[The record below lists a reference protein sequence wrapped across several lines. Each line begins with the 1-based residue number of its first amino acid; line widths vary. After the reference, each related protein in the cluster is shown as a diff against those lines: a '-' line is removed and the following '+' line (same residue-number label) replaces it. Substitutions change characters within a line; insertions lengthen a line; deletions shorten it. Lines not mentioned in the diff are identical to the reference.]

1 MIVTMLSVFV
11 GLLVL
16 GVPIAAIL
24 LATSGIS
31 LHFFTY
37 TPLLVLPQ
45 QLFNA
50 LDNFVLLA
58 IPFFI
63 LAGAI
68 MTEGE
73 MAGRLVAVIRYLVGR
88 VPGGL
93 AIAALLACIFFAALS
108 GSSPATVIAIG
119 SIMIPALKDSG
130 YDEDFSIGLL
140 TSAGSLGVV
149 IPPSIPMILYCLVMN
164 VSVSELFMAGIMPGL
179 LVGLVFAV
187 YILIK
192 ARRHGWRE
200 RRTFSG
206 RVFLKLLGEGIWAM
220 LMPVIVLGG
229 IYSGIFTPTEAA
241 AVAVVYALFVELVI
255 YRQMSWQ
262 GFNKCLTE
270 AALLSAALLFIL
282 AAAMTFVW
290 LLTSEG
296 IPAALAAWITRNI
309 HSRWLF
315 LLLINLLFLLLGSV
329 MDDVSAMLILSPLL
343 VDSLRRYHIDLI
355 HYGIIMIMVIEI
367 GFLTP
372 PFGLNLFVSMG
383 LSDKS
388 LLEVSRAVLP
398 FLLLLL
404 LTIILISVLPDIS
417 LWLPSVLK

>member
-1 MIVTMLSVFV
+1 MIAALVLTFT
-11 GLLVL
+11 GLLLL
-16 GVPIAAIL
+16 GLPIAAVL
-24 LATSGIS
+24 LATTGVT
-31 LHFFTY
+31 LRFFTW

-93 AIAALLACIFFAALS
+93 AIAGLLGCIFFAALS

-119 SIMIPALKDSG
+119 GIMIPALKEAG
-130 YDEDFSIGLL
+130 YEEDFAIGLL
-140 TSAGSLGVV
+140 TSAGSLGIV

-164 VSVSELFMAGIMPGL
+164 VSVSELFMAGVVPGL
-179 LVGLVFAV
+179 LIGLIFSL
-187 YILIK
+187 YIL
-192 ARRHGWRE
+192 ARALSRDWRE
-200 RRTFSG
+200 KGEFAG
-206 RVFLKLLGEGIWAM
+206 PVFLKLLNQGVWAM
-220 LMPVIVLGG
+220 LLPVIVLGG
-229 IYSGIFTPTEAA
+229 IYTGIFTPTEAA
-241 AVAVVYALFVELVI
+241 AVAVAYALFVELVI
-255 YRQMSWQ
+255 YRRLSLAKL
-262 GFNKCLTE
+262 NHCLTE

-296 IPAALAAWITRNI
+296 IPAALADWLTGWVHN
-309 HSRWLF
+309 RWLF
-315 LLLINLLFLLLGSV
+315 LLLINLLFLTLGSV

-343 VDSLRRYHIDLI
+343 VESLRRYQINLI
-355 HYGIIMIMVIEI
+355 HYGIIMVMVIEI

-372 PFGLNLFVSMG
+372 PFGLNLFVAMG
-383 LSDKS
+383 LTDKS
-388 LLEVSRAVLP
+388 LIEVSRAVFP

-404 LTIILISVLPDIS
+404 LAIVLVTCCPVLS
-417 LWLPSVLK
+417 LWLPSLLK

>member
-1 MIVTMLSVFV
+1 MIIAMLLSFI

-16 GVPIAAIL
+16 GVPIAAVL
-24 LATSGIS
+24 LATSGIT
-31 LHFFTY
+31 LHFFTF
-37 TPLLVLPQ
+37 TSLLVLPQ

-50 LDNFVLLA
+50 IDNFVLLA

-73 MAGRLVAVIRYLVGR
+73 MAGRLIAVIRYLVGR

-93 AIAALLACIFFAALS
+93 AIAGLLACIFFAALS

-130 YDEDFSIGLL
+130 YDEDFSIGLI

-164 VSVSELFMAGIMPGL
+164 VSVSEIFMAGVMPGL
-179 LVGLVFAV
+179 LIGLVFAV

-200 RRTFSG
+200 RQTFSG

-220 LMPVIVLGG
+220 LLPVIVLGG

-241 AVAVVYALFVELVI
+241 AVAVAYALFVELVL
-255 YRQMSWQ
+255 YRNLSLEKL
-262 GFNKCLTE
+262 NHCLTE

-296 IPAALAAWITRNI
+296 IPAALAEWLTGWVSN
-309 HSRWLF
+309 RWLF
-315 LLLINLLFLLLGSV
+315 LLLINLLFLALGSV

-343 VDSLRRYHIDLI
+343 VESLRRYQINLV
-355 HYGIIMIMVIEI
+355 HYGIIMVMVIEI

-372 PFGLNLFVSMG
+372 PFGLNLFVAMG
-383 LSDKS
+383 LTGKG

-404 LTIILISVLPDIS
+404 LAIVLVTCFPALS
-417 LWLPSVLK
+417 LWLPGLLK

>member
-1 MIVTMLSVFV
+1 MIATLVLTFT
-11 GLLVL
+11 GLLIL
-16 GVPIAAIL
+16 GLPIAAVL
-24 LATSGIS
+24 LATTGVT
-31 LHFFTY
+31 LKFFTW

-73 MAGRLVAVIRYLVGR
+73 MADRLVAVIRYLVGR

-93 AIAALLACIFFAALS
+93 AIAGLLGCIFFAALS

-119 SIMIPALKDSG
+119 GIMIPALKEAG
-130 YDEDFSIGLL
+130 YEEDFAIGLL
-140 TSAGSLGVV
+140 TSAGSLGIV

-164 VSVSELFMAGIMPGL
+164 VSVSELFMAGIVPGL
-179 LVGLVFAV
+179 LIGVIFSL
-187 YILIK
+187 YIL
-192 ARRHGWRE
+192 ARARAKGWRE
-200 RRTFSG
+200 KGEFSWKVFG
-206 RVFLKLLGEGIWAM
+206 RLLNRGVWAM
-220 LMPVIVLGG
+220 LLPVIVLGG

-241 AVAVVYALFVELVI
+241 AVAVAYALFVELVL
-255 YRQMSWQ
+255 YRNLSLEKL
-262 GFNKCLTE
+262 NHCLTE

-296 IPAALAAWITRNI
+296 IPAALAEWLTGWVSN
-309 HSRWLF
+309 RWLF
-315 LLLINLLFLLLGSV
+315 LLLINLLFLALGSV

-343 VDSLRRYHIDLI
+343 VESLRRYQINLV
-355 HYGIIMIMVIEI
+355 HYGIIMVMVIEI

-372 PFGLNLFVSMG
+372 PFGLNLFVAMG
-383 LSDKS
+383 LTDKG

-404 LTIILISVLPDIS
+404 AAIVLVTCFPALS
-417 LWLPSVLK
+417 LWLPSLLK

>member
-1 MIVTMLSVFV
+1 MIIAMLLSFI

-16 GVPIAAIL
+16 GVPIAAVL
-24 LATSGIS
+24 LATSGIT
-31 LHFFTY
+31 LHFFTF

-73 MAGRLVAVIRYLVGR
+73 MAGRLIAVIRYLVGR

-93 AIAALLACIFFAALS
+93 AIAGLLACIFFAALS

-164 VSVSELFMAGIMPGL
+164 VSVSELFMAGVMPGFL
-179 LVGLVFAV
+179 IGLVFAV

-192 ARRHGWRE
+192 ARRYGWRE
-200 RRTFSG
+200 QQTFSG
-206 RVFLKLLGEGIWAM
+206 RIFLQLLGDGIWAM
-220 LMPVIVLGG
+220 LLPVIVLGG

-241 AVAVVYALFVELVI
+241 AVAVVYALFVELVL
-255 YRQMSWQ
+255 YRRMSLAKL
-262 GFNKCLTE
+262 NKCLTE

-296 IPAALAAWITRNI
+296 IPASLAAWITSHI
-309 HSRWLF
+309 HNRWLF
-315 LLLINLLFLLLGSV
+315 LLLVNLLFLALGSV

-343 VDSLRRYHIDLI
+343 VDSLHRYQIDLV

-372 PFGLNLFVSMG
+372 PFGLNLFVTMG
-383 LSDKS
+383 LTGKS
-388 LLEVSRAVLP
+388 LLQVSRAVLP
-398 FLLLLL
+398 FLFLLL
-404 LTIILISVLPDIS
+404 LTIILITCFPSIS
-417 LWLPSVLK
+417 LWLPSLLK